1 MTMVASLGMYDH
13 PAQRAANDRLWAALA
28 EALRRRGVRDVPD
41 TLDRGRPVQEIWHD
55 PELLFGQICGFP
67 LVSDQTLDLHV
78 LALPVYDVPG
88 CYGDTHCSFV
98 VARSSD
104 GDTNLADY
112 RGRRAA
118 INSTDS
124 NSGMNLFRAEI
135 AGVAD
140 AASFFG
146 SVLKT
151 GSHRD
156 SIRAIVAGEADLAAI
171 DVVSYAALE
180 RFEPE
185 LTAPLRILTRTL
197 YSPTLPFV
205 TGQATDPQTVAAL
218 QAALREV
225 LADPALADARAT
237 LFLTGVTGAV
247 EDRFAPLLQLQR
259 DAAQAGYPELC

>member
-13 PAQRAANDRLWAALA
+13 PAQRVANDQLWSALA
-28 EALRRRGVRDVPD
+28 EALCKRGVRDVPNA
-41 TLDRGRPVQEIWHD
+41 LDRDRPVQEIWRD
-55 PELLFGQICGFP
+55 PKLLFGQICGFP
-67 LVSDQTLDLHV
+67 LISDQTLELRV
-78 LALPVYDVPG
+78 LTLPVYDVPG

-104 GDTNLADY
+104 GDANLADY
-112 RGRRAA
+112 RGRHAA

-135 AGVAD
+135 ASISGGAP
-140 AASFFG
+140 FFG
-146 SVLKT
+146 SVMKT

-156 SIRAIVAGEADLAAI
+156 SIRAIVAGEADLAAV
-171 DVVSYAALE
+171 DVVTYAALE
-180 RFEPE
+180 HFEPE
-185 LTAPLRILTRTL
+185 LTAPLRVLTRTQ

-218 QAALREV
+218 QSSLREV

-259 DAAQAGYPELC
+259 DAALAGYPELY

>member
-13 PAQRAANDRLWAALA
+13 PAQRAANDRLWAVLA
-28 EALRRRGVRDVPD
+28 EALRKRGVVDVPD
-41 TLDRGRPVQEIWHD
+41 TLDRGRPVQEIWRD
-55 PELLFGQICGFP
+55 PKLLFGQICGFP
-67 LVSDQTLDLHV
+67 LISDQTLDLRV
-78 LALPVYDVPG
+78 LALPVYDVAG

-98 VARSSD
+98 VARSND
-104 GDTNLADY
+104 GDSNLAEY

-118 INSTDS
+118 INSADS

-135 AGVAD
+135 ARISGGAP
-140 AASFFG
+140 FFG

-156 SIRAIVAGEADLAAI
+156 SIRVIVAGEADLAAV
-171 DVVSYAALE
+171 DVVTYAALE

-185 LTAPLRILTRTL
+185 LTVPLRILIRTH

-205 TGQATDPQTVAAL
+205 TGRATDPQTVAAL
-218 QAALREV
+218 QSALREV
-225 LADPALADARAT
+225 LADPALVDTRAT

-259 DAAQAGYPELC
+259 NAALAGYPELC